1 VGESD
6 GRKGGRLWVIH
17 KTKPL
22 FYYAKQNRRKKAD
35 NARKAA
41 GKGSTF
47 GDGATLFLFA
57 CFVALI
63 GAVIEIHNYVMFHV
77 SAFFD
82 MVLSY
87 IAFL

>member
-1 VGESD
+1 MDAKVVDYG
-6 GRKGGRLWVIH
+6 LF
-17 KTKPL
+17 TKRSRFLLCETEPP
-22 FYYAKQNRRKKAD
+22 KKAD

-41 GKGSTF
+41 GKGSVF
-47 GDGATLFLFA
+47 GDGVTLFLFA

-63 GAVIEIHNYVMFHV
+63 GAVIEIYNYVMFHV

-87 IAFL
+87 IPFL

>member
-1 VGESD
+1 MGYSQNEAA
-6 GRKGGRLWVIH
+6 
-17 KTKPL
+17 
-22 FYYAKQNRRKKAD
+22 FYYAKQNRQKKAD

-41 GKGSTF
+41 GKGSAF
-47 GDGATLFLFA
+47 GDGVTLFLFA

-63 GAVIEIHNYVMFHV
+63 GAVIEIYNYVMFHV

-87 IAFL
+87 IPFL

>member
-1 VGESD
+1 MGYSQNEAA
-6 GRKGGRLWVIH
+6 
-17 KTKPL
+17 

-41 GKGSTF
+41 GKGSDF
-47 GDGATLFLFA
+47 GDGVTLFLFA

-63 GAVIEIHNYVMFHV
+63 GAVIEIYNYVMFHV

-87 IAFL
+87 IPFL